1 MSDYRVFN
9 LNLLKQCFQTIK
21 IILFLFQM
29 QRWQI
34 FSRYAESNGLGVE
47 DAYAVK
53 GSQPKKRKTISC
65 SKAISGT

>member
-1 MSDYRVFN
+1 
-9 LNLLKQCFQTIK
+9 
-21 IILFLFQM
+21 M

-65 SKAISGT
+65 SKTISGTLNTNNYLVEYPT

>member
-1 MSDYRVFN
+1 
-9 LNLLKQCFQTIK
+9 
-21 IILFLFQM
+21 M